1 MSTRLIKRY
10 ISPPLTLLLRGWYRL
25 ATPLHRLW
33 AYACLAAKLPNRLDD
48 SVVVQGC
55 PDIQGTKQMSL
66 GRNVLLYRE
75 LYLETQA
82 AGEIVIEDDVV
93 ISRGVHL
100 VAFTQIR
107 IGAGS
112 MLGEYSSL
120 RDANHQ
126 FPAAPNTLLR
136 DSGHDS
142 VAIILGKNVWIGRGA
157 VVLAGVTIGDN
168 AVIAANAVVT
178 KPVPANVVVAGV
190 PARIIKQF

>member
-10 ISPPLTLLLRGWYRL
+10 LSPPLKLLLRGWYRL
-25 ATPLHRLW
+25 ATPLQRLW
-33 AYACLAAKLPNRLDD
+33 AHACLAAKLPNSLND
-48 SVVVQGC
+48 SVVVHGC
-55 PDIQGTKQMSL
+55 PEIQGTKQIRL
-66 GRNVLLYRE
+66 GRDVLLYRA

-82 AGEIVIEDDVV
+82 AGEIVIGDDVV

-107 IGAGS
+107 IGTGS

-126 FPAAPNTLLR
+126 FPAIPNTMLR

-142 VAIILGKNVWIGRGA
+142 AAIILGNNVWVGRGA
-157 VVLAGVTIGDN
+157 VILAGVTVGDN

-178 KPVPANVVVAGV
+178 KTVPANVVVAGV
-190 PARIIKQF
+190 PARVIKHF